1 MPYKRFI
8 VTVLGLCLVLS
19 VITATL
25 QLTILSTPA
34 SISAKSM
41 PVIILDAGHGGFD
54 GGAEA
59 SDGTLEKD
67 INLAVTLKLRD
78 LLAPLGYNII
88 MVREDDRGTED
99 NPNTSIRNRKISD
112 LNNRL
117 KLLNKYP
124 NSIYISIHLNKFQQ
138 SSSHGAQVFYTTNIE
153 SAKLLAEEIQ
163 SHIVKMV
170 QPDNHRKSKPA
181 SKESFLLSKAKN
193 PAIIIECGFLSNPN
207 DLKNLKDEE
216 YQAKISFAI
225 ICGLLNFLKQPELEV
240 N

>member
-8 VTVLGLCLVLS
+8 LTFLSLCFVLS
-19 VITATL
+19 LITATL

-34 SISAKSM
+34 SINSKAL

-59 SDGTLEKD
+59 LDGTLEKD
-67 INLAVTLKLRD
+67 INLAITLKLRD
-78 LLAPLGYNII
+78 LLAPLGFDIV
-88 MVREDDRGTED
+88 MVREEDKGIED
-99 NPNTSIRNRKISD
+99 NSNTSIRNRKISD

-124 NSIYISIHLNKFQQ
+124 NSIFLSIHLNKFEQA
-138 SSSHGAQVFYTTNIE
+138 SIHGAQVFYTTNVE
-153 SAKLLAEEIQ
+153 SSKLLAEEVQ
-163 SHIVKMV
+163 TAIVKMV
-170 QPDNHRKSKPA
+170 QPENHRKAKPA
-181 SKESFLLSKAKN
+181 SKETFLLSKAKN
-193 PAIIIECGFLSNPN
+193 PAVIIECGFLSNPT